1 MIKKTPPGN
10 LWGDLSWALDCFVIG
25 LSKTTGQSAADCEI
39 DLLRHLSEQAVA
51 IEKIPKTEYKAIGE
65 ILFKSLDK
73 YNPCSK
79 LINPDSVVANLPED
93 LRIKFRL
100 KKELS
105 QAEYLVIAD
114 EICKALI
121 VKAWLKHDPE
131 KAGEAYISGEILTS
145 KALHGAFIQAR
156 TNILWDKR
164 TKTSNTNKNNV
175 NSKHANNSSK
185 KDKLLKI
192 WASGKYSSRDI
203 CAEEEYNDLGIS
215 FQTARKW
222 LRNSPNPKS
231 KT

>member
-1 MIKKTPPGN
+1 MIKKTPPDN
-10 LWGDLSWALDCFVIG
+10 LWGNLSWALDCCVIG
-25 LSKTTGQSAADCEI
+25 LSKSTGQSAADCEI
-39 DLLRHLSEQAVA
+39 DLLRRLSEQAVS

-73 YNPCSK
+73 YNPIYK

-100 KKELS
+100 KNEFN
-105 QAEYLVIAD
+105 QAEYLVFAD

-121 VKAWLKHDPE
+121 VKAWLKRDPE
-131 KAGEAYISGEILTS
+131 KAGEAFISGKILTS
-145 KALHGAFIQAR
+145 KALHGALVQAR
-156 TNILWDKR
+156 SNILWDKR
-164 TKTSNTNKNNV
+164 IKTSNTNKKNV
-175 NSKHANNSSK
+175 NGKHAKNLSK
-185 KDKLLKI
+185 KDRLLKI

-203 CAEEEYNDLGIS
+203 CAEEEYNGLGIS